1 MSNHKPIKRPR
12 LLIEIPGPLI
22 ADTGSHMNGAWMG
35 VYEDLGLT
43 PIINASGSVTRLGGA
58 PMPRKVLDAMT
69 EAAAGSVPL
78 EFLQAKACV
87 NIAAVTGVEAGIV
100 TAGAASALTLGAAAI
115 MTRWDRGRME
125 LLPRSESF
133 PNEFVIAREQRSGYD
148 HAVRAAGARLVEV
161 GFNEIVS
168 GAGVRRTEAWE
179 YEAAFG
185 PNTVGVLYVFTN
197 NSEPPLS
204 EVVAIAHKHGLPVLV
219 DAAAELPPRSNLIDI
234 PATGAD
240 LVAFSGGKSIRG
252 PQSTGILAGRRDLV
266 GPAFA
271 QLVDMDDHPS
281 LWDPPKELVDIDQLK
296 GGPPRHGI
304 GRAHKVSKEEIV
316 GLLTALELF
325 AAGAYDEEVA
335 GYRQRLERI
344 AEALSAA
351 PVTCTIHDRGDGES
365 FPLLDIVVDEDAVG
379 KSAFNICAALRAG
392 SPPIYAGHGKLA
404 QGTLTV
410 NPLNLDDVSAD
421 TLARRVRE
429 TL

>member
-1 MSNHKPIKRPR
+1 
-12 LLIEIPGPLI
+12 
-22 ADTGSHMNGAWMG
+22 MG

-58 PMPRKVLDAMT
+58 PMPREVLDAMT
-69 EAAAGSVPL
+69 EAAASSVPL
-78 EFLQAKACV
+78 ELLQAKASV
-87 NIAAVTGVEAGIV
+87 DIAATTGVEAGIV

-115 MTRWDRGRME
+115 MTGWDRGRME
-125 LLPRSESF
+125 SLPHAEGF

-148 HAVRAAGARLVEV
+148 HAVRAAGARLIEV

-168 GAGVRRTEAWE
+168 GAGVRRTEPWE

-197 NSEPPLS
+197 DSEPPLP
-204 EVVAIAHKHGLPVLV
+204 EVVATAHKHGLAVLV

-252 PQSTGILAGRRDLV
+252 PQSTGILAGRRELI

-281 LWDPPKELVDIDQLK
+281 LWDPPKELVAIEHFK

-316 GLLTALELF
+316 GLLTALKLF

-335 GYRQRLERI
+335 GYRPLLERI
-344 AEALSAA
+344 AAALSGA

-365 FPLLDIVVDEDAVG
+365 FPLLDIVVDEGTVG
-379 KSAFNICAALRAG
+379 KSAFEVCASLRAG

-404 QGTLTV
+404 QGTLVV
-410 NPLNLDDVSAD
+410 NPLHLDDSSAD
-421 TLARRVRE
+421 TLAKRIQE
-429 TL
+429 ELGTI

>member
-1 MSNHKPIKRPR
+1 
-12 LLIEIPGPLI
+12 
-22 ADTGSHMNGAWMG
+22 MG

-58 PMPRKVLDAMT
+58 PIPREVLDAMNKAT
-69 EAAAGSVPL
+69 ADSVPL
-78 EFLQAKACV
+78 ELLQAKASV
-87 NIAAVTGVEAGIV
+87 NIAAITGVEAGIV
-100 TAGAASALTLGAAAI
+100 TAGAASALTIGAAAI
-115 MTRWDRGRME
+115 MTGWDRGRME
-125 LLPRSESF
+125 ALPHSENF

-197 NSEPPLS
+197 DSEPPLS
-204 EVVAIAHKHGLPVLV
+204 EVVATAHKHGIPVLV

-252 PQSTGILAGRRDLV
+252 PQSTGILAGRRELV

-281 LWDPPKELVDIDQLK
+281 LWNPPEELVDMEQLK

-304 GRAHKVSKEEIV
+304 ARAHKVSKEEIV
-316 GLLTALELF
+316 GLLTALKLF

-335 GYRQRLERI
+335 GYRPRLERI
-344 AEALSAA
+344 AAALSGA

-365 FPLLDIVVDEDAVG
+365 FPLLDIIVDEDVVG
-379 KSAFNICAALRAG
+379 KSAFNICASLRAG

-404 QGTLTV
+404 QGTLII
-410 NPLNLDDVSAD
+410 NPLHLDDLSAD
-421 TLARRVRE
+421 TLVRRVRE
-429 TL
+429 ELGTV

>member
-1 MSNHKPIKRPR
+1 
-12 LLIEIPGPLI
+12 
-22 ADTGSHMNGAWMG
+22 
-35 VYEDLGLT
+35 
-43 PIINASGSVTRLGGA
+43 
-58 PMPRKVLDAMT
+58 MPRKVLDAMT

-219 DAAAELPPRSNLIDI
+219 DAAAELPPRSNLIEI

-344 AEALSAA
+344 AAALSEAS
-351 PVTCTIHDRGDGES
+351 VTCTIHDRGDGG
-365 FPLLDIVVDEDAVG
+365 IVP
-379 KSAFNICAALRAG
+379 R
-392 SPPIYAGHGKLA
+392 YW
-404 QGTLTV
+404 TLY
-410 NPLNLDDVSAD
+410 
-421 TLARRVRE
+421 
-429 TL
+429 

>member
-1 MSNHKPIKRPR
+1 
-12 LLIEIPGPLI
+12 
-22 ADTGSHMNGAWMG
+22 MG

-58 PMPRKVLDAMT
+58 PMPREVLDAMT
-69 EAAAGSVPL
+69 EAAASSVPL
-78 EFLQAKACV
+78 ELLHAKACV
-87 NIAAVTGVEAGIV
+87 DIAATTGVEAAIV

-115 MTRWDRGRME
+115 MTGWDRGRME
-125 LLPRSESF
+125 SLPHSEGF

-185 PNTVGVLYVFTN
+185 PNTVGVLYVFTTD
-197 NSEPPLS
+197 SEPPLS
-204 EVVAIAHKHGLPVLV
+204 EVVATAHKHGLPLLV

-234 PATGAD
+234 PGTGAD

-252 PQSTGILAGRRDLV
+252 PQSTGILAGRRELV
-266 GPAFA
+266 EPAFA

-281 LWDPPKELVDIDQLK
+281 LWNPPKELVDIEHFK

-316 GLLTALELF
+316 GLLTALKLF

-335 GYRQRLERI
+335 GYRPRLERI
-344 AEALSAA
+344 AAALSGA

-379 KSAFNICAALRAG
+379 KSAFDICASLRAG

-404 QGTLTV
+404 QGTLIV
-410 NPLNLDDVSAD
+410 NPLHLDDAAAD
-421 TLARRVRE
+421 TLSRRIRE
-429 TL
+429 ELSPAL